1 MPDENKEKPKH
12 PYTGEEK
19 PPSEDAEDVVEVVPV
34 DADEHEGE
42 DYLLEEETTMDA
54 ITAEEAPDAVAHRS
68 TRHTREE
75 PIEEEFEERQQLAVS
90 GREELEQEL
99 EEHHAES
106 PKRSGG
112 DIDAAWEDADAAG
125 EETVGGTTPTP
136 DQDIVDELGEA
147 VGITYEEGEPLDTQT
162 KINQRDRER
171 WELDPDAR
179 QEERQ
184 PPEVRDQFEQEDDQQ
199 EEE

>member
-1 MPDENKEKPKH
+1 MMPEKDEKPKD

-34 DADEHEGE
+34 DEGDHEGE
-42 DYLLEEETTMDA
+42 DYLLEEETSMDA
-54 ITAEEAPDAVAHRS
+54 VTAEEAPDAVAHRS

-75 PIEEEFEERQQLAVS
+75 PIEEEFEDRQQLAVS
-90 GREELEQEL
+90 GREELEEEL

-106 PKRSGG
+106 PQLSGG
-112 DIDAAWEDADAAG
+112 DIDAAWEDANAAG

-136 DQDIVDELGEA
+136 DQDVVDELGEA
-147 VGITYEEGEPLDTQT
+147 VGVTYDEGEPLDTQK

-179 QEERQ
+179 EEERQ
-184 PPEVRDQFEQEDDQQ
+184 PPEVRDKIEQEEEQQ